1 MSGAKDFAAALFSLS
16 EELGITERV
25 LLDVEASRQAL
36 LDNPE
41 YSSLVDTPAIS
52 ISEKIELIDKA
63 FADVDEILRN
73 LIKILCEKHSV
84 YIFPAVA
91 KEYRAIYNEVRGIC
105 QAEAISAYPL
115 SESHMAALKEK
126 LENTTVIIIAQRIA
140 SVKDADR
147 IILLEKG
154 RVCGVG
160 THDELLENNEVYQDI
175 YSSQM
180 NKGGAE

>member
-91 KEYRAIYNEVRGIC
+91 KEYCAIYNEARGIC

-126 LENTTVIIIAQRIA
+126 LEKMTGKTIALKNTIDTSILGGVKLRYMGKQLDA
-140 SVKDADR
+140 SVRSRLDKIEAG
-147 IILLEKG
+147 LKETVL
-154 RVCGVG
+154 
-160 THDELLENNEVYQDI
+160 
-175 YSSQM
+175 
-180 NKGGAE
+180 